1 MPTNYKNQIRAEL
14 LLLKNFS
21 KVNQQI
27 ISKFE
32 EFIKNQPFL
41 TKSEGTTTHL
51 GVFFLPLNKK
61 TKSIY
66 LVNHIKAGMWIP
78 PGGHIEKNEL
88 PVSTVR
94 REFKEEL
101 NHQLTIEEIKL
112 FNLSITPI
120 NRPWE
125 NCIAHYD
132 FWYSVSI
139 EKLPFNFLK
148 KEFYNGKW
156 FGLEE
161 GLKII
166 KRKSIQDIIKNHSL
180 VL

>member
-1 MPTNYKNQIRAEL
+1 MPKNYKDKIRAEIF
-14 LLLKNFS
+14 LLKNLP
-21 KVNQQI
+21 KVDQQI

-32 EFIKNQPFL
+32 EFINNQPFL
-41 TKSEGTTTHL
+41 TKSEGTTTHI
-51 GVFFLPLNKK
+51 GTFFLPLNKE

-66 LVNHIKAGMWIP
+66 LVDHIKAGMWIP

-88 PVSTVR
+88 PANTVI

-101 NHQLTIEEIKL
+101 NHQLTTEEIKL

-120 NRPWE
+120 NRPWQK
-125 NCIAHYD
+125 CITHYD

-139 EKLPFNFLK
+139 EKFPFNFLK
-148 KEFYNGKW
+148 KEFHHGKW
-156 FGLEE
+156 FDLEE

-166 KRKSIQDIIKNHSL
+166 KRKTMQDIIKNHPL